1 VNSGV
6 GIRFI
11 AVASI
16 ALTLGACEGM
26 KKQLGMTKQSPD
38 EFRVVARAPLT
49 LPPDFT
55 LRPPDPG
62 AVRPQEGTTAEQAR
76 EAVLGASQTAD
87 KGAAPIMVSDGM
99 SAGQRSLLKSTGA
112 DDADPKIRAVVD
124 SETNDLNAASGDL
137 LEYLVFWREKEKPG
151 LIVDANAESK
161 RLQQNMALGKDIT
174 TGETP
179 TIERRKKAL
188 FEGLF

>member
-1 VNSGV
+1 MNSGV
-6 GIRFI
+6 GIRIVLI
-11 AVASI
+11 ASV

-55 LRPPDPG
+55 LRPPEPG
-62 AVRPQEGTTAEQAR
+62 AVRPQEGTSTDQAR
-76 EAVLGASQTAD
+76 QAVLGNSQSAD
-87 KGAAPIMVSDGM
+87 AGQAPIMASTGL
-99 SAGQRSLLKSTGA
+99 SAGQRSLLKSTGG
-112 DDADPKIRAVVD
+112 DDADPKIRMIVD
-124 SETNDLNAASGDL
+124 SETNELNAASGDL
-137 LEYLVFWREKEKPG
+137 LQFLVFWRQKEKPG
-151 LIVDANAESK
+151 LIVDASAESK

-174 TGETP
+174 SGETP
-179 TIERRKKAL
+179 TIERRKKAI